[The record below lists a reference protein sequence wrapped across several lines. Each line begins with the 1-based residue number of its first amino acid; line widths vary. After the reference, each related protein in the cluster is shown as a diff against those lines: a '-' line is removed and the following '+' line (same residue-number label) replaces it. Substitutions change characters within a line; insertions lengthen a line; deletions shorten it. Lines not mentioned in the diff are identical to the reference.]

1 MEDTI
6 NPQQIMSVI
15 LALIMIVI
23 SIYVVG
29 VIVTTQSDAGAGP
42 YFDQT
47 YPVSNSS
54 QDQTLYTGQKG
65 MSGITVYQWNGVDW
79 VSVST
84 TYWTYDTNK
93 GTITVDADGLY

>member
-1 MEDTI
+1 METI
-6 NPQQIMSVI
+6 HPQQIMSAI

-42 YFDQT
+42 YLDKTFT
-47 YPVSNSS
+47 VENSS

-65 MSGITVYQWNGVDW
+65 LSGITVFQWNGVDW
-79 VSVST
+79 VSVSS
-84 TYWTYDTNK
+84 TYWTYDTNT